1 MKNIVVHWE
10 FGSCDPESLGK
21 FYADLLGWR
30 IQAQPSMDYRVVF
43 TQSKQGINGGIAPV
57 DDEASQFLT
66 FYVVVESLD
75 STLGRAG
82 DLGAS
87 TVVPPTQV
95 PGVGTF
101 AQIADPQ
108 GFVVGVIEPPPDW
121 DEQSVPERQEGG
133 GKPVVHWEIG
143 SGDAPA
149 LHDFYTTLF
158 DWQVDTDTP
167 LNYPVVQ
174 TGGEGGING
183 GIYAAEDP
191 EHRFLTIY
199 VQVDDLP
206 ATLEKAGSLGAS
218 YVGEIATV
226 PGIGRFSIFG
236 DPEGRIIGVMEE
248 ESSLSG

>member
-75 STLGRAG
+75 ATLGRAG
-82 DLGAS
+82 ELGAS